1 MSALDYS
8 AVSKTFASTVAL
20 EHFDLG
26 VRDGELISLL
36 GPSGC
41 GKTTALRI
49 AAGFEH
55 PDGGAVRVDGA
66 DITRTPAHKRNMGMV
81 FQSYSLFPNLNVE
94 SNVAF
99 GLRVRKVSG
108 SERSRRIAEALER
121 VQLSAFAKR
130 YPHQLSG
137 GQQQRVALAR
147 ALVVE
152 PAVLLL
158 DEPLSALD
166 AKVRTTLREEI
177 RRLQQDVGITTLF
190 VTHDQDEALAISDRV
205 GVMSHGRLEQL
216 GTPREVYSNPA
227 SAFVARFVGQINE
240 LAGTSN
246 GNGIAV
252 GDRNLPIAPPSGG
265 RVGRRSHRA
274 DPPRG
279 RRARGARRSVVT
291 GRSARHGRRRGLR
304 WLVEHGVGAS
314 RPARHARQ
322 RRRCA
327 EQRPPAG
334 SACRR
339 GAGRHACTRRDVGGR
354 SRRLTSGRAPSLYEA
369 GPLSNGADHGPCE
382 SRSAACRS
390 PGPCRGRPAAP
401 RRRLAGA

>member
-252 GDRNLPIAPPSGG
+252 GDRNLPIAPPVGAASGDAVIVLIRPEDIELVELDDPSSPDALPG
-265 RVGRRSHRA
+265 TVVGEDFAGSSSTVWVRLDRLDTLVSADVAPSSAHQPGQRVGVVLDA
-274 DPPRG
+274 T
-279 RRARGARRSVVT
+279 RARVET
-291 GRSARHGRRRGLR
+291 SA
-304 WLVEHGVGAS
+304 A
-314 RPARHARQ
+314 A
-322 RRRCA
+322 
-327 EQRPPAG
+327 PAG
-334 SACRR
+334 
-339 GAGRHACTRRDVGGR
+339 
-354 SRRLTSGRAPSLYEA
+354 
-369 GPLSNGADHGPCE
+369 
-382 SRSAACRS
+382 
-390 PGPCRGRPAAP
+390 
-401 RRRLAGA
+401 